1 MNRQIAAEQ
10 TANRA
15 PLHAGGIL
23 QRKCD
28 CGNHTVAGGE
38 CDGCSK
44 KKMSLQR
51 ATQNSESDTQNSGGV
66 PAIVHDVLR
75 STGQPLDATTRSFFE
90 PRFGHD
96 FSNVRVHADT
106 RAAESAG
113 LLNASA
119 YTVGSDV
126 VFAPGAYQPR
136 VLEGKRLIA
145 HELAHVIQ
153 QRGNRPSLGMQH
165 NLRVGDER
173 DPAEREADAI
183 AEQGLARDPLDLK
196 PRRIK
201 VSQSDTTS
209 LTLRRA
215 VSPKMTTIRKNL
227 TYRVLDWAITDKE
240 AREVLSILKGLSPE
254 DLKDT
259 VEAMQREGLV
269 KRFVDNL
276 TNADVRQDQE
286 LLGRIRKF
294 AVPEVFVHNTELG
307 GLSVGNF
314 DFQFKNCAILV
325 WTWLKFQFTKNINPA
340 EQTAFKHRFLNAVD
354 KVWGHPGYS
363 LSGSADCPCNTVP
376 IAIRAAETAGRYHK
390 RVDVERKS
398 DNDRRPKVISDINI
412 NLGSSDE
419 TIAHEFGHVLGL
431 YDEYDGGFF
440 ENIMFW
446 HKNQNDPSA
455 LMSQDWQKVPAAQQV
470 AVSQSTELRPRY
482 FEHYR
487 KRVQQSA
494 LKGCKYTVSAPRPPG
509 P

>member
-1 MNRQIAAEQ
+1 LGGGGCAE
-10 TANRA
+10 
-15 PLHAGGIL
+15 
-23 QRKCD
+23 
-28 CGNHTVAGGE
+28 CGKE
-38 CDGCSK
+38 
-44 KKMSLQR
+44 KMSLQR
-51 ATQNSESDTQNSGGV
+51 ATQSSGSETRNSGGV
-66 PAIVHDVLR
+66 PAIVYEILN
-75 STGQPLDATTRSFFE
+75 SSGEPLDAATRAFME

-96 FSNVRVHADT
+96 FSQVRVHTDAQ
-106 RAAESAG
+106 AAESARS
-113 LLNASA
+113 LNASA
-119 YTVGSDV
+119 YTVGSEV
-126 VFAPGAYQPR
+126 VFAGGAYEPQA
-136 VLEGKRLIA
+136 LEGRRLIA

-153 QRGNRPSLGMQH
+153 QRGHRPSLGMQ

-183 AEQGLARDPLDLK
+183 ADRSLARDPLAAELK
-196 PRRIK
+196 PPRIN
-201 VSQSDTTS
+201 VSQSDATT

-215 VSPKMTTIRKNL
+215 VSPKMKTIRQNL

-259 VEAMQREGLV
+259 VEAMEREGLV

-276 TNADVRQDQE
+276 TNADARQEQE
-286 LLGRIRKF
+286 LVGRIRKL
-294 AVPEVFVHNTELG
+294 AVPEVLVHDTELG

-314 DFQFKNCAILV
+314 DFLFKNCAILV
-325 WTWLKFQFTKNINPA
+325 WTWLKFQFTKNINAA
-340 EQTAFKHRFLNAVD
+340 EQTAFKLRFLNAVH
-354 KVWGHPGYS
+354 KVWGHAGYS

-376 IAIRAAETAGRYHK
+376 IAIRAAETTGHYHK
-390 RVDVERKS
+390 RVDVERES
-398 DNDRRPKVISDINI
+398 DSDRRPKVISDINI

-446 HKNQNDPSA
+446 HKNQKDPWA
-455 LMSQDWQKVPAAQQV
+455 LMSQDWRKVPAAQQV